1 MLPTRTAIKCCRP
14 DLQTQPNIIWLVMYL
29 NMSATM
35 IPRYAHKM
43 VNVAPPKTH
52 LPPSYCP
59 WKFLPWSAFLRRTKG
74 LWLPRC
80 YRFEWTKVMVRWTEF
95 QPPLRNSKGS
105 YGKGAPRSE
114 EHGGGSPGCAKRH
127 GKLWAELSKTWT
139 ISPRRPFGVY
149 AHQRMARLG
158 GKPSILSPIKDSAR
172 EAAQAGRI
180 NQLGNGGSGDKG
192 WQSFLWVALLPL

>member
-43 VNVAPPKTH
+43 VNVASPKTH

-139 ISPRRPFGVY
+139 ISPRRPFGVMRIKEWPGWERTV
-149 AHQRMARLG
+149 QERLRRLVESTSWATVEAGTRG
-158 GKPSILSPIKDSAR
+158 GNP
-172 EAAQAGRI
+172 
-180 NQLGNGGSGDKG
+180 
-192 WQSFLWVALLPL
+192 FLLRVALLAL